1 MNNRRTS
8 RSGFTLIELMIVIA
22 IIAIIAAIAIP
33 NLLDARKAA
42 NEASAIAS
50 LRAIH
55 SAQNVYREQD
65 KDGNGT
71 LDYAGNIGILG
82 TYGLIDAQ
90 LGGPSASDDV
100 FGPKQGYAF
109 FALGQTG
116 PTSFSTLFTW
126 SIQCVPEEVGD
137 SGDRRFFVDQGGV
150 LRYTIQAIGGGA
162 ACADWPALGK

>member
-1 MNNRRTS
+1 MLRPKHD
-8 RSGFTLIELMIVIA
+8 GFTLIELMIVIA

-71 LDYAGNIGILG
+71 LDYADKIGALA
-82 TYGLIDAQ
+82 TYGLIDGQ
-90 LGGPSASDDV
+90 LGGVVLGSPV
-100 FGPKQGYAF
+100 VGLKQGYYFYAPAAAGPGAYATLFRWSMASTPEEWSDSGARDF
-109 FALGQTG
+109 FIDQTG
-116 PTSFSTLFTW
+116 V
-126 SIQCVPEEVGD
+126 I
-137 SGDRRFFVDQGGV
+137 
-150 LRYTIQAIGGGA
+150 RYTIEFETGCAMSDLPAIG
-162 ACADWPALGK
+162 K